1 MRDSMT
7 DGNRKYLLLTLKVT
21 VAAALMG
28 WLVSFVS
35 ASNIALAFKSADIR
49 LVLSSIPLVL
59 LSMWLAAAQL
69 KIFTDCHG
77 MTVSLLRII
86 GINASTEFY
95 NLFLPGILAGGAI
108 RWYRLSRD
116 NKMRVQAF
124 VVIVMNRL
132 VNLYALLM
140 VGVLG
145 WWFEDTRGETQW
157 VFAILLTC
165 LLSLTCGFFVL
176 SNRRLAA
183 SLRRIVKDSDKL
195 RPYFETKLLQLID
208 AVNEYRQI
216 SGSDRARL
224 ICYATSW
231 HVVILASTYVFCLSL
246 GIAVSIGVLAWIR
259 TVITLALLLPVTISG
274 FGVREGGWIYFLG
287 LYGVAPAEAFALSL
301 LTFVRNVFQAAIGL
315 TLETKI
321 LTRIGNT

>member
-1 MRDSMT
+1 
-7 DGNRKYLLLTLKVT
+7 
-21 VAAALMG
+21 
-28 WLVSFVS
+28 
-35 ASNIALAFKSADIR
+35 
-49 LVLSSIPLVL
+49 
-59 LSMWLAAAQL
+59 
-69 KIFTDCHG
+69 
-77 MTVSLLRII
+77 VSLLRII

-183 SLRRIVKDSDKL
+183 SLRRILKDSDKL